1 MFRYLNTGIEKNPAA
16 KKNNQVVIFI
26 PIYLFRG
33 SNVPN
38 FFLVRQLFM
47 QEKIYDMMRNLFVL
61 LISCSLFFIACTTNS
76 ITGRKQ
82 LSLVPESDLQK
93 EALTQYKSF
102 LDTSTVIKNSSKDA
116 EMVKRVGSRIAAAI
130 TKYYSEK
137 GLSKELS
144 GYNWEFN
151 LVQNPE
157 VNAWCMPGGKVV
169 VYTGLLG
176 VTQNETALAIVL
188 GHEITHAVA
197 HHGQERMSEALV
209 AQGVAV
215 GGNIFTSGNAQVNN
229 IFNSIYAPTA
239 QVGVLLPN
247 SRNQE
252 YEADHY
258 GLIFAAM
265 AGYDPREAIPFWE
278 RMAKLNSGSQAP
290 EILSDHPLDSKRIKK
305 LESYM
310 PEAMKYYE
318 ASSKK

>member
-1 MFRYLNTGIEKNPAA
+1 MKRISLVLFSSCLLFLGCA
-16 KKNNQVVIFI
+16 K
-26 PIYLFRG
+26 
-33 SNVPN
+33 
-38 FFLVRQLFM
+38 
-47 QEKIYDMMRNLFVL
+47 
-61 LISCSLFFIACTTNS
+61 NS
-76 ITGRKQ
+76 ITGRSQ
-82 LSLVPESDLQK
+82 LALVPESELQQ
-93 EALTQYKSF
+93 EALIQYKSF
-102 LDTSTVIKNSSKDA
+102 LDTSKVVSSSSKDA

-137 GLSKELS
+137 GLSSELS
-144 GYNWEFN
+144 GYKWEFN

-169 VYTGLLG
+169 VYTGLLK
-176 VTQNETALAIVL
+176 VTQSETALAIVL

-215 GGNIFTSGNAQVNN
+215 GGNIFTSNNAQVNN
-229 IFNSIYAPTA
+229 IFNNIYGPAA

-247 SRNQE
+247 SRKQE

-278 RMAKLNSGSQAP
+278 RMSKLNSGNQPP
-290 EILSDHPLDSKRIKK
+290 EFLSDHPMDSKRIKK
-305 LESYM
+305 LKSYM
-310 PEAMKYYE
+310 PEAMKYYN
-318 ASSKK
+318 ASNTKS